1 MRRRRRLCPEL
12 LSRTTKTG
20 SLQACPNPTSASAS
34 ANCPTRCPPR
44 TRWSRWTPPP
54 SRHRTQATSATG
66 SSGRQA
72 AADRV
77 LPENMQRPH
86 WYLYYLGTEPEKRGT
101 GIGAAV
107 MRPVLDLCDRH
118 RLPAYAEAS
127 SPPNRTSDWPPDGLE
142 LGSNA
147 AARRRPRRR
156 LALARSPRRDGG
168 FR

>member
-1 MRRRRRLCPEL
+1 
-12 LSRTTKTG
+12 
-20 SLQACPNPTSASAS
+20 
-34 ANCPTRCPPR
+34 
-44 TRWSRWTPPP
+44 
-54 SRHRTQATSATG
+54 
-66 SSGRQA
+66 
-72 AADRV
+72 
-77 LPENMQRPH
+77 MQRPH
-86 WYLYYLGTEPEKRGT
+86 WYFYYLGTEPEKQGT

-127 SPPNRTSDWPPDGLE
+127 SPRNRTSDWPPDGPE

-168 FR
+168 FRAPTGNTGPTGWRELVQGRPPTDDPSALVVRQERDHQVYGTVFAEIVDARPGLLRVE